1 MAPNFLVF
9 IGALLLGG
17 LGLAATLGA
26 WTIFAILLWVFA
38 IGAALVF
45 FTGAQSISMPKQ
57 ELDVEYNEQ
66 ANYYRNGGK

>member
-1 MAPNFLVF
+1 MTPNILVF

-26 WTIFAILLWVFA
+26 WTMFAIIGWVFF
-38 IGAALVF
+38 IGVVLVF
-45 FTGAQSISMPKQ
+45 FTSATKISMPEQ
-57 ELDVEYNEQ
+57 EREAEYDDQ